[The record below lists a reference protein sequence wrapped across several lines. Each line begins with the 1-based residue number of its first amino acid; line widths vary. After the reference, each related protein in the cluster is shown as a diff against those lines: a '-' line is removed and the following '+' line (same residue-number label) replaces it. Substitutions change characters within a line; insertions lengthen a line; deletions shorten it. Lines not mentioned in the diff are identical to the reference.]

1 MVVRARSGL
10 CGSSSNP
17 SAALFWFLVTLDTY
31 WTRYCC
37 VVQCSSE
44 FPENLFSSTTQLV
57 FSFNHRSLS
66 VWVNLIMVM
75 RTLQSSD
82 CTRESLADR

>member
-1 MVVRARSGL
+1 VVVVRARSGL

-17 SAALFWFLVTLDTY
+17 SAALFWFLVWR
-31 WTRYCC
+31 WTPTRQDNA
-37 VVQCSSE
+37 VWCSVHLNFQKIF
-44 FPENLFSSTTQLV
+44 FPSTTQSA

-75 RTLQSSD
+75 RSLQSCD
-82 CTRESLADR
+82 CTRVSCR